1 MGVDFRP
8 GVSAVYLYPSCIALT
23 CAVAIMTSLTADN
36 QLRVFMLENQKR
48 RSAGLDPILLL
59 DTGES
64 NSGDL
69 DL

>member
-1 MGVDFRP
+1 
-8 GVSAVYLYPSCIALT
+8 
-23 CAVAIMTSLTADN
+23 MTSLTADN